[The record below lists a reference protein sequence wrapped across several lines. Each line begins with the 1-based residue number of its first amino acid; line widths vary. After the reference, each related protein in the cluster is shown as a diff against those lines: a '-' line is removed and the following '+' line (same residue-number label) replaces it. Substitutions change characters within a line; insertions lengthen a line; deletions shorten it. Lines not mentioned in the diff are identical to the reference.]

1 MNAHAESCS
10 ICKEKIKPSK
20 NLAVFD
26 CGHKHH
32 LSCVMTRAS
41 CYDTKC
47 PTCSEVQ
54 NLNLKP
60 DLGDDRKIAITSAME
75 ARIKRRQML
84 PKQDTGWFFSLLAA
98 ISPFKKTPQNAKDH
112 ISAGYSLSELARQ
125 GFTPDDCVQDRIPW
139 NFMTNNASAQQL
151 LQFGFGWKEMVSMG
165 VKSNDLN
172 KFTWSQIKHTLN
184 ISAKDLL
191 KLNMSFAEL
200 AELKLS
206 PHQLNDL
213 GFTFDIFESMGA
225 NVRNFEAL
233 GMSIEEIK
241 TYFTPTITQW
251 MNTGFYDKEM
261 LSSYGWDIATVIR
274 VLPAMTDRIAGRQLR
289 LTF

>member
-1 MNAHAESCS
+1 MNVRTETCS
-10 ICKEKIKPSK
+10 VCKEKVKAPK
-20 NLAVFD
+20 NVAVFD

-32 LSCVMTRAS
+32 LSCVMNRAS

-84 PKQDTGWFFSLLAA
+84 PKQERSWFFNLLKA
-98 ISPFKKTPQNAKDH
+98 ISPFNHSPQTVKDH
-112 ISAGYSLSELARQ
+112 ISAGYSLSELARM
-125 GFTPDDCVQDRIPW
+125 GFTPDDCVQDRLQW
-139 NFMTNNASAQQL
+139 QYMAKNASAQQL
-151 LQFGFGWKEMVSMG
+151 LQFGCGWKDMVSMG
-165 VKSNDLN
+165 VKCQDLTN
-172 KFTWSQIKHTLN
+172 FTWSQIKHTLN
-184 ISAKDLL
+184 ITARDLL
-191 KLNMSFAEL
+191 KLNMTFAEL
-200 AELKLS
+200 AELNLS

-225 NVRNFEAL
+225 SVRNFETL
-233 GMSIEEIK
+233 GMTIEEIK

-251 MNTGFYDKEM
+251 ANAGFYDKDM
-261 LSSYGWDIATVIR
+261 LSSYGWDIATVSR

-289 LTF
+289 LAF